1 MGDSA
6 RLGSDEVVAFIDASE
21 QDVAEVNGP
30 DAVVH
35 LLEAHGMLLECV
47 REKEQPLLE
56 PNRAGV
62 RDALDKKMAGIFDR
76 RQGAGVRALGRM
88 VQRPRRPIAQGLVR
102 PFVIIE
108 TAKGVESALLAQEA
122 GLRRTTGFALES
134 FVHPLVSTVLL
145 WMRGQD
151 ALMLDTEPQPPD
163 VETSKPVDAGGG
175 EGHAVIGANGA
186 GQPVLPKE
194 PIENGV
200 DAVAL
205 GGKHAV
211 ARQKIAGVLIG
222 DREWVAIN
230 RVPRTEVALEVR
242 RPEIVGLR
250 GHDRDDAGMLPLPP
264 AAALFH
270 QAAAGQKISGRAH
283 GGPVQRRLPRPQPG
297 QEFGGAPA
305 RMLAPGPTNHPPDG
319 APGAMRATGR
329 AAASILQFRPPPR
342 FQASEAPV

>member
-6 RLGSDEVVAFIDASE
+6 RLGSDDVVAFIDASE

-47 REKEQPLLE
+47 REKAQPVLE

-62 RDALDKKMAGIFDR
+62 RDALDEKMAGIFDQR
-76 RQGAGVRALGRM
+76 KGAGVRALGRM
-88 VQRPRRPIAQGLVR
+88 VQRSRRPIAQGLVR

-163 VETSKPVDAGGG
+163 VETRKPVDAGGG

-205 GGKHAV
+205 GGKQAV
-211 ARQKIAGVLIG
+211 AREKIAGVLIG
-222 DREWVAIN
+222 DRKWVAIN

-264 AAALFH
+264 AAALLH

-283 GGPVQRRLPRPQPG
+283 GGPVPRRLPRAPPSP
-297 QEFGGAPA
+297 EVGGGPA
-305 RMLAPGPTNHPPDG
+305 REAEPRRP
-319 APGAMRATGR
+319 
-329 AAASILQFRPPPR
+329 RPPPG
-342 FQASEAPV
+342 APRSARRDNVERAA

>member
-1 MGDSA
+1 MDQMPSCTSSRPTGCCWSA
-6 RLGSDEVVAFIDASE
+6 FERKSNRCLSRIVPAFVTRLTRKWPGYSTGGRAPVYGRSDGWYSAPGGRSPRAS
-21 QDVAEVNGP
+21 
-30 DAVVH
+30 
-35 LLEAHGMLLECV
+35 C
-47 REKEQPLLE
+47 
-56 PNRAGV
+56 
-62 RDALDKKMAGIFDR
+62 
-76 RQGAGVRALGRM
+76 GRSS
-88 VQRPRRPIAQGLVR
+88 
-102 PFVIIE
+102 FIE

-151 ALMLDTEPQPPD
+151 ALVLDAEPQPPD
-163 VETSKPVDAGGG
+163 VETREPVDAGGG

-205 GGKHAV
+205 GGQQAV

-222 DREWVAIN
+222 DRKWVAIN

-264 AAALFH
+264 AAALLH

-305 RMLAPGPTNHPPDG
+305 RMLTPC
-319 APGAMRATGR
+319 
-329 AAASILQFRPPPR
+329 
-342 FQASEAPV
+342 